1 MIARITGK
9 ITFKSPDYIIVD
21 VNGIGYQ
28 VFVPL
33 STYYELPDI
42 GDSLELHIYTHVRED
57 ALKLY
62 GFLQSE
68 EHNIFEQLISVSSI
82 GPKMA
87 LNILSRI
94 RAGDLREAI
103 GKGDILKL
111 NSIPG
116 IGKKTAERMVME
128 LKDKIGYDYASSP
141 LSLSGNGN
149 NNLADTLSAL
159 INLGYKKGVAER
171 VVRDVWS
178 ELGDDASVEEL
189 IKESLKVLSKKR

>member
-9 ITFKSPDYIIVD
+9 ITFKSPDYIIVN

-28 VFVPL
+28 VFVSL

-42 GDSLELHIYTHVRED
+42 EESLDLHIYTYVRED
-57 ALKLY
+57 MLRLY
-62 GFLQSE
+62 GFLKSE
-68 EHNIFEQLISVSSI
+68 EHNVFKQLISVSSI

-94 RAGDLREAI
+94 KAKDLREAI

-116 IGKKTAERMVME
+116 IGKKTSERIVIE
-128 LKDKIGYDYASSP
+128 LKDKIGYDYTSSLHP
-141 LSLSGNGN
+141 LSGNGN
-149 NNLADTLSAL
+149 NNLTDTLSAL
-159 INLGYKKGVAER
+159 INLGYKKGVAEK
-171 VVRDVWS
+171 VIRDVGR
-178 ELGDDASVEEL
+178 ELGDDAAIEDLV
-189 IKESLKVLSKKR
+189 KASLKVLSKGV

>member
-9 ITFKSPDYIIVD
+9 IIFKSPDYIIVD

-42 GDSLELHIYTHVRED
+42 GDSLDLHIYTHVRED
-57 ALKLY
+57 MLRLY
-62 GFLQSE
+62 GFLKSE
-68 EHNIFEQLISVSSI
+68 EHHIFEQLISVSSI

-116 IGKKTAERMVME
+116 IGKKTAERIVIE
-128 LKDKIGYDYASSP
+128 LKDKIGYDYASSIHFLP
-141 LSLSGNGN
+141 GNGK
-149 NNLADTLSAL
+149 NNLTDTLSAL

-189 IKESLKVLSKKR
+189 IKESLKVLSK